1 MSAKMLSYERRINPE
16 TFGPQFLIHVELRG
30 NFSFSLVDG
39 DIDCLSMTRSDEIAK
54 RIGYEIIDA
63 MKEMK

>member
-16 TFGPQFLIHVELRG
+16 TFEPQFLIHVELRG
-30 NFSFSLVDG
+30 NFSLVDG
-39 DIDCLSMTRSDEIAK
+39 IIDCLSMTRSDEIAK